1 MISPTGRG
9 VRTSDKWGFGTYG
22 APRSRTVNGKVV
34 RYPHKGVDYICTPG
48 QGVVSPINGKVIR
61 VARPNAKQIFSGL
74 VIRGTRISIKMF
86 YFNPLHNIVGKTV
99 KRGDLIGHAQD
110 VGEVYPG
117 ITPHVHLQ
125 IDSIDPQILMDI
137 P

>member
-1 MISPTGRG
+1 MISPTGRE
-9 VRTSDKWGFGTYG
+9 VRKSDRWGFGTYG
-22 APRSRTVNGKVV
+22 ASRSKTVKGKLVKYV
-34 RYPHKGVDYICTPG
+34 HAGADYICTPG

-61 VARPNAKQIFSGL
+61 IAKPYANETFSGL
-74 VIRGTRISIKMF
+74 VIRGARITVKMF

-110 VGEVYPG
+110 VGQVYPG

-125 IDSIDPQILMDI
+125 IDSIDPEILMDI